1 MLSFCLSF
9 CPQDPTDGSESWGG
23 GPMLWANLEGSEI
36 EQAADLAEREG
47 RLDEVRRLERIN
59 ERVEAVTALFSQINK
74 EVEDGFSSTG

>member
-1 MLSFCLSF
+1 
-9 CPQDPTDGSESWGG
+9 
-23 GPMLWANLEGSEI
+23 MLWANLEGSEI